1 MRERCRSLVDKP
13 RGRKTKVK
21 GGHSIAHALD
31 TSNAARRQFSRHAE
45 EYRKSRTH
53 ADPTTIDHVMELIS
67 PTGNEEG
74 LDVGCGG
81 GHMATALAANVRRLV
96 AIDVTPEMLVQT
108 HVLAAERDLQNVG
121 LCLADTRVLP
131 FQANTFDIVTCRIVL
146 HHVADAG
153 RAVTEMRRALKPG
166 GRLFIQDILGLDD
179 PDARNYMDDIERLRD
194 PSHITDYNQKEWTKF
209 LAEGGVTVLH
219 SEVVPGVYDVQEWM
233 ARSGT
238 PGERQEEIKRRL
250 RHMPPA
256 IRQHLSASCSRGT
269 WFIFMQYILLLAK
282 KPNP

>member
-1 MRERCRSLVDKP
+1 MCVRCRSRAEETRVGKA
-13 RGRKTKVK
+13 KVK
-21 GGHSIAHALD
+21 GGRSIAYTLD
-31 TSNAARRQFSRHAE
+31 TSNAARRQFSQLAE

-53 ADPTTIDHVMELIS
+53 ADPTTIDHIMELIS
-67 PTGNEEG
+67 PTGKEES

-81 GHMATALAANVRRLV
+81 GHMATALAAKVRRLV

-108 HVLAAERDLQNVG
+108 HVLAAERGLQNVR
-121 LCLADTRVLP
+121 LCLADARGLP
-131 FQANTFDIVTCRIVL
+131 FQANNFDIVSCRIVL

-153 RAVTEMRRALKPG
+153 RAVAEMARVLKPG
-166 GRLFIQDILGLDD
+166 GRLLIQDILGLDD
-179 PDARNYMDDIERLRD
+179 SAARNYMDNIEKLRD

-233 ARSGT
+233 SRSGT

-250 RHMPPA
+250 HHMPPA
-256 IRQHLSASCSRGT
+256 IRQHLTASCITGNWS
-269 WFIFMQYILLLAK
+269 ILMQYILLLMTK
-282 KPNP
+282 V